1 MDLGLALLCSCS
13 VTLGKAPNL
22 SESLSWGGDDV
33 HRAGHVVTDSTS
45 GALVTFGA
53 GRVRADTSR
62 LESLKAAALPL
73 VVVVVAPAKERIPR
87 GPRFRRPGSSQG
99 GYSILTVTLLW
110 KKIFLTS
117 LSASS
122 FVTCKG
128 CPSYGYS
135 EH

>member
-45 GALVTFGA
+45 RALVTFGA
-53 GRVRADTSR
+53 GRVRAETSR

-73 VVVVVAPAKERIPR
+73 VVVVAPAKERIPR
-87 GPRFRRPGSSQG
+87 GPRFRRPGSSRG
-99 GYSILTVTLLW
+99 DIA
-110 KKIFLTS
+110 F
-117 LSASS
+117 
-122 FVTCKG
+122 
-128 CPSYGYS
+128 
-135 EH
+135 

>member
-1 MDLGLALLCSCS
+1 MDLGLALLCSRS

-22 SESLSWGGDDV
+22 SESLGWGGDDV

-45 GALVTFGA
+45 RGACHLWC
-53 GRVRADTSR
+53 
-62 LESLKAAALPL
+62 
-73 VVVVVAPAKERIPR
+73 
-87 GPRFRRPGSSQG
+87 RPGESRDFQVGEPQGSSLASGGGGGSCKREDSAGASLQKTRKLPG
-99 GYSILTVTLLW
+99 GYSILTVTLLR